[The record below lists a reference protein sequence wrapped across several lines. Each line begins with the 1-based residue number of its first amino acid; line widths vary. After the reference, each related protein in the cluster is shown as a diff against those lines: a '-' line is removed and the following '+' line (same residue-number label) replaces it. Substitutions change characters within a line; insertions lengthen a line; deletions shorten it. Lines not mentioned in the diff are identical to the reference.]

1 MHTNPRCSEH
11 AAGTTAADVTSD
23 YYVACWVPQKSKTI
37 RSIVKSISCCYLK
50 SRQQIHMHISY
61 LMLCKT
67 AIFSCLSWGS
77 RMVLQ
82 VLASWLSAEQLYT
95 WTHLSWWAV
104 RAVRELS
111 AASSLC
117 AKYSILTVL
126 HYESISSVSRPLHR
140 PQYCSTIAATV
151 YLYDGFILLKVES
164 EVDMGILKCWRRNSN
179 SLHYFWGN
187 NANLFFS
194 ITE

>member
-1 MHTNPRCSEH
+1 
-11 AAGTTAADVTSD
+11 
-23 YYVACWVPQKSKTI
+23 
-37 RSIVKSISCCYLK
+37 
-50 SRQQIHMHISY
+50 MHISY

-126 HYESISSVSRPLHR
+126 HYESISFVSRPLHR

-151 YLYDGFILLKVES
+151 YLYDDFILLKVES
-164 EVDMGILKCWRRNSN
+164 EVDMGILNVLLTYCCFKGTLCIVGEGIQTLYIIFEVKMQTYFFYNWINKQKKTLSTKWSYLLKVLLNSAV
-179 SLHYFWGN
+179 SE
-187 NANLFFS
+187 FS
-194 ITE
+194 QAFQLDRPPF